1 MLMSRADDS
10 DSAAVRKAKATA
22 RQNAARSAMGWGKTI
37 AILVREAGISPETV
51 VSSMPGYGPLIE
63 DASMAMRIPG
73 LFARSI
79 WQMVRA

>member
-1 MLMSRADDS
+1 
-10 DSAAVRKAKATA
+10 
-22 RQNAARSAMGWGKTI
+22 MGWGKTI